1 MRFSDPN
8 VMYWFWVIVIG
19 ILAGFLAGKLMRGRG
34 FGVLVDLLVGIVGS
48 FIGGWVFGMLGI
60 GAYGLIGQL
69 LVSLVG
75 ALLLLFLIRLI
86 KSA

>member
-8 VMYWFWVIVIG
+8 TMYWFWVIVIG

-34 FGVLVDLLVGIVGS
+34 FGVLVDLLVGILGS
-48 FIGGWVFGMLGI
+48 FIGGWFFGMLGI
-60 GAYGLIGQL
+60 GAAGLVGQL